1 MGVTPALPPD
11 SVKEV
16 GKHYYSEDKWL
27 KSMVE
32 NKWEGLATS
41 NKEQGNSQE
50 LGKQPE
56 TDNKKLESEGMQ
68 VEKKLGKDSDKNN
81 DQTSKDVILPGES
94 HS

>member
-1 MGVTPALPPD
+1 
-11 SVKEV
+11 
-16 GKHYYSEDKWL
+16 
-27 KSMVE
+27 MVE

-56 TDNKKLESEGMQ
+56 TDNKNLESEGMR

-81 DQTSKDVILPGES
+81 DQTSKDVILPGDS

>member
-1 MGVTPALPPD
+1 
-11 SVKEV
+11 
-16 GKHYYSEDKWL
+16 
-27 KSMVE
+27 MVE